1 MRVRG
6 RSIGEHDDG
15 DCDMTQQRVGRRG
28 VLAGGAT
35 LAAAGIIRPREAR
48 AAKPVVAVWESEVVI
63 LDPYLTTATITRTF
77 ATHVYD
83 TLFGMN
89 EAGEIKPQMLEGY
102 EASADKLT
110 WNFRLRSGLKW
121 HDGEPVTAADCV
133 ASLDRWMPK
142 DPLGRMLK
150 TATASLAATDAR
162 SFRLVLKQPFPMLL
176 QVLGKPNA
184 PLPVIMPARVVAEA
198 GDGRIKGAIGSGP
211 FRFLPDRWKTG
222 ASMMLERNPDYVARA
237 EPADFL
243 AGGKSVKIDQLD
255 LRVMPDANTGS
266 TALIAGE
273 IDYMQ
278 FLPFDNLE
286 LLEKA
291 RGLRL
296 FGAMGIHMYQ
306 GNFRLNHAYP
316 PFDNPKVRQ
325 VMWKLVDQA
334 SILEAIGIPAKYRL
348 DRCDSFFMCDTPYST
363 NAGAEVARF
372 DVAAAKAEL
381 AASGYKGE
389 PVVIMDIAG
398 SIAETASRVLQQA
411 MKQAG
416 FNVQAQQMDWG
427 TVLARR
433 AKKEGWSMFP
443 VYSNG
448 TDMLNPLTHFYVAST
463 CADYPGWSCDTR
475 IPLLLEQFTKADGLA
490 AQQKLAAEIQQL
502 TYALTPAVMWGQFTR
517 PAGYRTTLRNFI
529 ESSYPMFWQVEKA

>member
-1 MRVRG
+1 
-6 RSIGEHDDG
+6 
-15 DCDMTQQRVGRRG
+15 MTTGTIKRRTI
-28 VLAGGAT
+28 LAGGPA
-35 LAAAGIIRPREAR
+35 LAAAAIIRPREAR

-63 LDPYLTTATITRTF
+63 LDPYMTTATITRTF

-89 EAGEIKPQMLEGY
+89 DKGEIKPQMLEGY
-102 EASADKLT
+102 DTSTDKLT
-110 WNFRLRSGLKW
+110 WNFTLRPGLKW
-121 HDGEPVTAADCV
+121 HDGGPVTSADCV
-133 ASLDRWMPK
+133 ASLNRWMPK
-142 DPLGRMLK
+142 DPLGRMLQA
-150 TATASLAATDAR
+150 ATAKLEATSPTA
-162 SFRLVLKQPFPMLL
+162 FRLTLKEPFPMLL

-184 PLPVIMPARVVAEA
+184 PLPVILPAKVVAEA
-198 GDGRIKGAIGSGP
+198 GDGRIKGNIGSGP
-211 FRFLPDRWKTG
+211 FRFRPDLWKTG
-222 ASMMLERNPDYVARA
+222 ASMILERNPDYVPRA

-243 AGGKSVKIDQLD
+243 SGGKKVMIDTLD
-255 LRVMPDANTGS
+255 LRTMPDANTGS
-266 TALIAGE
+266 NALIAGE

-278 FLPFDNLE
+278 FLPFDTLE
-286 LLEKA
+286 MLEKA
-291 RGLRL
+291 RGVKT

-306 GNFRLNHAYP
+306 GNFRLNHAFP

-334 SILEAIGIPAKYRL
+334 SMLEAIGIPEKYRL
-348 DRCDSFFMCDTPYST
+348 DRCNSFWMCDTPYST
-363 NAGAEVARF
+363 DAGASAARF
-372 DVAAAKAEL
+372 DIAAAKAEL

-389 PVVIMDIAG
+389 KVIVMDIAG

-416 FNVQAQQMDWG
+416 FNVDAQSMDWG

-448 TDMLNPLTHFYVAST
+448 TDMLNPLTHFYVASA
-463 CADYPGWSCDTR
+463 CADYPGWSCDAR
-475 IPLLLEQFTKADGLA
+475 LPLLLEKFAKADGLE
-490 AQQKLAAEIQQL
+490 AQRKLAAEIQ
-502 TYALTPAVMWGQFTR
+502 TVAYELTPSVMWGQFTR
-517 PAGYRTTLRNFI
+517 PAGYRTTLHNFI

>member
-1 MRVRG
+1 
-6 RSIGEHDDG
+6 
-15 DCDMTQQRVGRRG
+15 MTKSAIGRRG
-28 VLAGGAT
+28 ILAGSSA
-35 LAAAGIIRPREAR
+35 LAASGIIRPREAR

-63 LDPYLTTATITRTF
+63 LDPHMITATITRTF
-77 ATHVYD
+77 GTHVFD

-89 EAGEIKPQMLEGY
+89 EAGEVKPQMLEAY

-110 WNFRLRSGLKW
+110 WNFRLRTGLKW
-121 HDGEPVTAADCV
+121 HDGEPVTSADCV
-133 ASLDRWMPK
+133 ASLNRWMPR

-150 TATASLAATDAR
+150 AATGSLETTDAR
-162 SFRLVLKQPFPMLL
+162 SFRLVLAQPFPMLL

-184 PLPVIMPARVVAEA
+184 PLPVIMPQKIMAEA
-198 GDGRIKGAIGSGP
+198 GDGRIKTIIGSGP
-211 FRFLPDRWKTG
+211 FRFVASQWKPG
-222 ASMMLERNPDYVARA
+222 ASMLLERNPDYMARA

-243 AGGKSVKIDQLD
+243 SGGKKVMIDQLD

-266 TALIAGE
+266 NALTAGE

-278 FLPFDNLE
+278 FLPFETLD
-286 LLEKA
+286 LLEKN
-291 RGLRL
+291 RNLRV

-306 GNFRLNHAYP
+306 GNFRLNHATA

-334 SILEAIGIPAKYRL
+334 SILEAIGIPAKYRF
-348 DRCDSFFMCDTPYST
+348 DRCDSFWMCDTPYST
-363 NAGAEVARF
+363 LEGAGAAKY

-389 PVVIMDIAG
+389 PVITMNVAG
-398 SIAETASRVLQQA
+398 SISETASRVLEQA

-416 FNVQAQQMDWG
+416 FNVQPQQMDWG

-448 TDMLNPLTHFYVAST
+448 TDMLNPLTHFYVAAT
-463 CADYPGWSCDTR
+463 CGDFPGWSCDSR
-475 IPLLLEQFTKADGLA
+475 IPILLEQFTKADGLA
-490 AQQKLAAEIQQL
+490 AQKKLAAEIQKAS
-502 TYALTPAVMWGQFTR
+502 YELTPAVMWGQFTR
-517 PAGYRTTLRNFI
+517 PAGYRTTLKNFI

>member
-1 MRVRG
+1 MR
-6 RSIGEHDDG
+6 
-15 DCDMTQQRVGRRG
+15 QARVGRRG
-28 VLAGGAT
+28 IMVGGTA
-35 LAAAGIIRPREAR
+35 LAAASIIRPREAR
-48 AAKPVVAVWESEVVI
+48 AAKPVIAVWESEAVI
-63 LDPYLTTATITRTF
+63 LDPYATTATITRSF
-77 ATHVYD
+77 ASHVYD

-89 EAGEIKPQMLEGY
+89 EKGEIKPQMLEGY
-102 EASADKLT
+102 STSSDKLT
-110 WNFRLRSGLKW
+110 WNFTLRGGLKW
-121 HDGEPVTAADCV
+121 HDGAPVTSEDCV
-133 ASLDRWMPK
+133 ASLNRWMPK

-150 TATASLAATDAR
+150 AVTASLATTGGD
-162 SFRLVLKQPFPMLL
+162 SFRLVLKAPFPMLL

-184 PLPVIMPARVVAEA
+184 PLPVILPAKVVAEA

-211 FRFLPDRWKTG
+211 FRFRPDLWKTG
-222 ASMMLERNPDYVARA
+222 ASMILERNPDYVPRA

-243 AGGKSVKIDQLD
+243 AGGKKVMIDQLD

-266 TALIAGE
+266 IALIAGE

-278 FLPFDNLE
+278 FLPFDTLE

-291 RGLRL
+291 KGTRI

-306 GNFRLNHAYP
+306 GNFRLNHAFP

-334 SILEAIGIPAKYRL
+334 SMLEAIGIPPKYRL
-348 DRCDSFFMCDTPYST
+348 ERCNSFWMCDAPYSSD
-363 NAGAEVARF
+363 AGAEVARF

-389 PVVIMDIAG
+389 KVIVMDIAG
-398 SIAETASRVLQQA
+398 SIAETASRVLQQS

-416 FNVQAQQMDWG
+416 FNVETQSMDWG

-463 CADYPGWSCDTR
+463 CADYPGWSCDPR
-475 IPLLLEQFTKADGLA
+475 IPVLLAQFTKAEGLE
-490 AQQKLAAEIQQL
+490 AQRKLAAEIQKL
-502 TYALTPAVMWGQFTR
+502 SYELTPSVMWGQFTR
-517 PAGYRTTLRNFI
+517 PAGYRTTLKNFI

>member
-1 MRVRG
+1 MSQSG
-6 RSIGEHDDG
+6 I
-15 DCDMTQQRVGRRG
+15 GRRG
-28 VLAGGAT
+28 LIAGTGG
-35 LAAAGIIRPREAR
+35 LAAAAIIRPREAR
-48 AAKPVVAVWESEVVI
+48 AARPVVAVLESEVVI
-63 LDPYLTTATITRTF
+63 LDPYMTTATITRTF
-77 ATHVYD
+77 ATHIYD

-89 EAGEIKPQMLEGY
+89 EKGEVKPQMLEGY
-102 EASADKLT
+102 TTSPDKLT
-110 WNFRLRSGLKW
+110 WTFTLRPGLKW
-121 HDGEPVTAADCV
+121 HDGEPVTSADCV
-133 ASLDRWMPK
+133 ASLNRWMPK

-150 TATASLAATDAR
+150 AATASLDATSPTTFKLA
-162 SFRLVLKQPFPMLL
+162 LKEPFPMLL

-184 PLPVIMPARVVAEA
+184 PLPVILPAKVVAEA

-211 FRFLPDRWKTG
+211 FRFRPDLWQTG
-222 ASMMLERNPDYVARA
+222 SSMILERNPDYVSRP

-243 AGGKSVKIDQLD
+243 AGGKHVKIDTLD

-273 IDYMQ
+273 VDYMQ

-291 RGLRL
+291 RNVKV

-306 GNFRLNHAYP
+306 GNFRLNHAFP

-348 DRCDSFFMCDTPYST
+348 DRCNSFWMCDTPYST
-363 NAGAEVARF
+363 EAGAGAARY

-389 PVVIMDIAG
+389 PVIVLDIAG
-398 SIAETASRVLQQA
+398 SIAETASRVLQQS

-463 CADYPGWSCDTR
+463 CADYPGWSCDQR
-475 IPLLLEQFTKADGLA
+475 IPKLLEQFTRADGLE
-490 AQQKLAAEIQQL
+490 AQRKLAAEIQVL
-502 TYALTPAVMWGQFTR
+502 AYELTPAVMWGQFTR
-517 PAGYRTTLRNFI
+517 PAGYRTSLTNFI
-529 ESSYPMFWQVEKA
+529 ESSYPFFWQVEKA